1 MPQTYR
7 TRHLTAGE
15 NRLLDAL
22 EKMPRGRELAA
33 MFRPPTAD
41 NPPKPRRGRPPKAP
55 ADYGADDVEQ
65 G

>member
-22 EKMPRGRELAA
+22 ETTRKGREIAA
-33 MFRPPTAD
+33 RFRPPPAAD
-41 NPPKPRRGRPPKAP
+41 APPKPRRGRPPKVRNVT
-55 ADYGADDVEQ
+55 DRDDERS
-65 G
+65 